1 MPRPLGPPPDERPN
15 WERLNEGQRRYAW
28 EQYNLAKVRRG
39 ISIDHPIPDPADNQP
54 SEPVQEEPAEA
65 PEEHSPVLDNNQEE
79 EEEPFDLDEI
89 LDRPVDPDLL
99 EATIN
104 ELGLRDMSTGSQ
116 PMEIEQVSSTGNAP
130 KRTSTSSS
138 SSTKRTRTGSSLPG
152 TAGGIGGGG
161 MEQAME
167 PIPRPMYSAHK
178 QVRHFRKVH
187 RLLTFGLA
195 YKPVAVPRA
204 GPPAYNDVYMVTSLA
219 HIPWEYPFMYLNP
232 SEFALLPP
240 GSRCTKVRCQVKSE
254 NVRIAFSTNSS
265 ETNLA
270 TLNQN
275 KFLRCGVGLNQK
287 IQSVNAQPGGFSTP
301 GQPMI
306 ATSVTDFSEST
317 LDLWSQNF
325 YGVPNDRTTAP
336 NQFLTQTPR
345 HQFGIPWVAQ
355 HYFMPVSQDNDP
367 TKSGWEDLQAVLEE
381 VKVDGPSGTIL
392 DETYHPHMGLLKQP
406 INAIWTGVPSTGTPG
421 TAKTVPVNTGAGNTQ
436 HRRINTTIQNGT
448 VSGNVEEATNWS
460 TPHATNFTTTKMIEK
475 NQRICSGITPEYFAG
490 TQPSLHVGVM
500 PVPALT
506 TSAIDNVTNNSSFT
520 DAQAYFEIICEMEVE
535 CAFPTRRPLA
545 NVANTTMGNIV
556 YQKTGNGEQ
565 SYSSSMAYGLFQTS

>member
-39 ISIDHPIPDPADNQP
+39 ISIDHPIPDSANNQP
-54 SEPVQEEPAEA
+54 AEPVQEEPAEA
-65 PEEHSPVLDNNQEE
+65 PEEHSPVLDNNQEA

-116 PMEIEQVSSTGNAP
+116 PMEVEQVSSTGNAP

-138 SSTKRTRTGSSLPG
+138 SSTKRVRTSSSLPG

-240 GSRCTKVRCQVKSE
+240 GSK
-254 NVRIAFSTNSS
+254 
-265 ETNLA
+265 
-270 TLNQN
+270 
-275 KFLRCGVGLNQK
+275 
-287 IQSVNAQPGGFSTP
+287 
-301 GQPMI
+301 
-306 ATSVTDFSEST
+306 
-317 LDLWSQNF
+317 
-325 YGVPNDRTTAP
+325 
-336 NQFLTQTPR
+336 
-345 HQFGIPWVAQ
+345 
-355 HYFMPVSQDNDP
+355 
-367 TKSGWEDLQAVLEE
+367 
-381 VKVDGPSGTIL
+381 
-392 DETYHPHMGLLKQP
+392 
-406 INAIWTGVPSTGTPG
+406 
-421 TAKTVPVNTGAGNTQ
+421 
-436 HRRINTTIQNGT
+436 
-448 VSGNVEEATNWS
+448 
-460 TPHATNFTTTKMIEK
+460 
-475 NQRICSGITPEYFAG
+475 
-490 TQPSLHVGVM
+490 
-500 PVPALT
+500 
-506 TSAIDNVTNNSSFT
+506 
-520 DAQAYFEIICEMEVE
+520 
-535 CAFPTRRPLA
+535 
-545 NVANTTMGNIV
+545 
-556 YQKTGNGEQ
+556 
-565 SYSSSMAYGLFQTS
+565 